1 MARLETRHID
11 QAADGPPNMLLR
23 VEEVARVLSLSR
35 SKVFLMIAEGELP
48 VLRFGRAVRV
58 SRRELERWIEARTVR
73 VA

>member
-1 MARLETRHID
+1 MARLETRHVD
-11 QAADGPPNMLLR
+11 QAADGSPKMLLR

-35 SKVFLMIAEGELP
+35 PKVFLMIAEGELP